1 MAASR
6 IVCVSANPAMDRR
19 LRVSALAAGEI
30 NRAESAEGFAG
41 GKAAHVAMAVRGL
54 GESTTWIGFLGGA
67 IGEECG
73 RQLRDLGI
81 QVISISTGTSTRV
94 NLEIIDASGK
104 ITEILEPGY
113 EPTAESQERF
123 VAAIQ
128 RACHDAV
135 LILSGSL
142 PAGLP
147 TDFYVSIIETA
158 RAAGA
163 RTFVDTSGE
172 ALRAT
177 AAQQASFLKVNRAEV
192 EFLAGR
198 SLKGVEETVNAARE
212 IIRRGP
218 ESVAITGGEEGVVW
232 LEGPDGPAWRA
243 RPPRLQAISTV
254 GCGDATL
261 AGFAVAT
268 VRGMVGEEAI
278 RLAVACGS
286 ANCVAAAPGRIEV
299 ATVQALLSEI
309 EVEQVPLEG
318 IGELRTPQ

>member
-19 LRVSALAAGEI
+19 LRVPALATGEI

-54 GESTTWIGFLGGA
+54 GEAAVWIGFLGGA

-73 RQLRDLGI
+73 RQLEDLGI
-81 QVISISTGTSTRV
+81 QVISIFGGTSTRV
-94 NLEIIDASGK
+94 NLEIIDATGK
-104 ITEILEPGY
+104 ITEILEPGC
-113 EPTAESQERF
+113 EPTAESQARF
-123 VAAIQ
+123 VSAI
-128 RACHDAV
+128 REACRDAV
-135 LILSGSL
+135 VILSGSL
-142 PAGLP
+142 PAGLGAN
-147 TDFYVSIIETA
+147 FYISIIERA

-177 AAQQASFLKVNRAEV
+177 AAVPMSFLKVNRAEA

-212 IIRRGP
+212 IIGRGP
-218 ESVAITGGEEGVVW
+218 RSVAITAGDEGVVW
-232 LEGPDGPAWRA
+232 LESADGPVWWA
-243 RPPRLQAISTV
+243 RPPRVRAISTV

-261 AGFAVAT
+261 AGFAVASI
-268 VRGMVGEEAI
+268 RGKVGEEAI
-278 RLAVACGS
+278 RLAVACGA

-299 ATVQALLSEI
+299 ATVQTLLADV
-309 EVEQVPLEG
+309 EVEQVSS
-318 IGELRTPQ
+318 